1 MCSFLFLS
9 MIKSI
14 DFSWIYCLSFTVV
27 NERGNCLFSSVKN
40 TRRFFR
46 SKLLTQSL
54 RIKCADC
61 GGNHT
66 ASLRGCTLK
75 MLRYITH
82 LNLVYFW
89 KFPFLSNRLPL
100 WRVYLWFALIL
111 VLGIPIYL
119 VTTTNQV
126 AAFDLVGVPLVYR
139 AVTVVRVRYTPK
151 SQIRQG

>member
-89 KFPFLSNRLPL
+89 KFPFLSKTSSANMTLKMRRLRWKL
-100 WRVYLWFALIL
+100 YHWFSWLRQTESLHRSMHSTKVFFVALRFFKWQNSNYK
-111 VLGIPIYL
+111 G
-119 VTTTNQV
+119 
-126 AAFDLVGVPLVYR
+126 
-139 AVTVVRVRYTPK
+139 
-151 SQIRQG
+151 

>member
-66 ASLRGCTLK
+66 ASLRGCTIE
-75 MLRYITH
+75 MLRYNTH
-82 LNLVYFW
+82 LNLIYFW
-89 KFPFLSNRLPL
+89 KILNHPGQTWRLKCADCGGNHTIDFRGCAKLNRYIEACIQRKVFL
-100 WRVYLWFALIL
+100 
-111 VLGIPIYL
+111 
-119 VTTTNQV
+119 
-126 AAFDLVGVPLVYR
+126 
-139 AVTVVRVRYTPK
+139 
-151 SQIRQG
+151 